1 MKISQRKVQ
10 KPTNQTLQ
18 TAAMK
23 KAVKISKNANL
34 IMAVCSE
41 DHAPIGLVI
50 FGIELKT
57 IDLSIL
63 YQTRKIIILY
73 QTINFKINFMKFT
86 EIKNGKFIFRIKDW
100 KIK

>member
-1 MKISQRKVQ
+1 MKISQRKAL
-10 KPTNQTLQ
+10 KLTNQTLQ

-63 YQTRKIIILY
+63 YQTID
-73 QTINFKINFMKFT
+73 FKINFVKFT
-86 EIKNGKFIFRIKDW
+86 EIKTGKFIFRI
-100 KIK
+100 